1 MEANGFYFVVENFKY
16 FLQIDYKERI
26 YVWVSDWLKYI
37 C

>member
-26 YVWVSDWLKYI
+26 YV
-37 C
+37 